1 MNVHGQGF
9 GVYQSVATITAD
21 PARLVVL
28 LFDGAITYLRQA
40 GESLDRGDVA
50 TFAARIS
57 RAQAIIA
64 ELTDSL
70 DRDAAGDIGAN
81 LGRLYDYMAS
91 HLTRGL
97 LARDGG
103 PVPGGHHAAPRAPRG
118 LRGRAQH
125 PGAAR
130 WHRLAR

>member
-1 MNVHGQGF
+1 MVGVNVHGQQF

-40 GESLDRGDVA
+40 EESLNRGDVP
-50 TFAARIS
+50 TFAARLS

-70 DRDAAGDIGAN
+70 DRDAAGDIGPN
-81 LGRLYDYMAS
+81 LGRLYDFMAS

-97 LARDGG
+97 LAREAG
-103 PVPGGHHAAPRAPRG
+103 PVQEVIALLRELREGFEGARNTQGPRVGTA
-118 LRGRAQH
+118 
-125 PGAAR
+125 
-130 WHRLAR
+130 

>member
-28 LFDGAITYLRQA
+28 LFDGAITYLLQA
-40 GESLDRGDVA
+40 DESLDRGDVPAFA
-50 TFAARIS
+50 TRIS

-70 DRDAAGDIGAN
+70 DRDGAGDIGPN
-81 LGRLYDYMAS
+81 LGRLYDFMAS

-103 PVPGGHHAAPRAPRG
+103 PVGEVIALLRELREGFEGARNTQGPRIGTA
-118 LRGRAQH
+118 
-125 PGAAR
+125 
-130 WHRLAR
+130 

>member
-50 TFAARIS
+50 AFAARVA

-81 LGRLYDYMAS
+81 LGRLYDFMAS

-97 LARDGG
+97 LARDGAPVQEVTALLRELREGFEGARNPQG
-103 PVPGGHHAAPRAPRG
+103 PRV
-118 LRGRAQH
+118 
-125 PGAAR
+125 GAA
-130 WHRLAR
+130 

>member
-1 MNVHGQGF
+1 MNVNGQQF

-50 TFAARIS
+50 TFAARVA
-57 RAQAIIA
+57 RAQSIIA

-70 DRDAAGDIGAN
+70 DRAAAGDIGST
-81 LGRLYDYMAS
+81 LGRLYDFMAA
-91 HLTRGL
+91 HRTRGL
-97 LARDGG
+97 LARDGAPVQEVIALLRELREGFEGARNTQG
-103 PVPGGHHAAPRAPRG
+103 PRVGTA
-118 LRGRAQH
+118 
-125 PGAAR
+125 
-130 WHRLAR
+130 